1 MKMVK
6 TMIKLVET
14 R

>member
-6 TMIKLVET
+6 
-14 R
+14 

>member
-6 TMIKLVET
+6 ILTK
-14 R
+14 

>member
-1 MKMVK
+1 MVK

>member
-6 TMIKLVET
+6 T
-14 R
+14 